1 MGQRLNLSI
10 NKNGKVLANCYYHWS
25 GYTNSAMQKAQ
36 QALAFLDDQEGEIG
50 VKEAVLALKETG
62 ATIDAEN
69 AKDYVEPD
77 EEIHRDDGII
87 ATTEDDIKVTEMWS
101 ECEIIIDVGTRKVNL
116 IDAISEYDE
125 EDIKE
130 YFDIDITTLNRL
142 EVEDLEQV
150 DIDNF
155 WYPQDF
161 FEENSLF
168 KYKDG
173 FYGIIE

>member
-25 GYTNSAMQKAQ
+25 GYTNSAMEKAR
-36 QALAFLDDQEGEIG
+36 QALDILEEQEEVG
-50 VKEAVLALKETG
+50 VKEAILALKETG
-62 ATIDAEN
+62 AGIDAKN
-69 AKDYVEPD
+69 AQNYVKPD
-77 EEIHRDDGII
+77 EEIHRNDGII
-87 ATTEDDIKVTEMWS
+87 ATTEEDIKETEMWS
-101 ECEIIIDVGTRKVNL
+101 ECEIIIDMGTRKVNL
-116 IDAISEYDE
+116 FNAITEYDE
-125 EDIKE
+125 EDIQE
-130 YFDIDITTLNRL
+130 YFDIDISTLNRL

>member
-25 GYTNSAMQKAQ
+25 GYTNSAMEKAR
-36 QALAFLDDQEGEIG
+36 QALDILEEQEEIG
-50 VKEAVLALKETG
+50 VKEAILALKETG
-62 ATIDAEN
+62 AGIN
-69 AKDYVEPD
+69 AKNAQNYVEPD
-77 EEIHRDDGII
+77 ETIHRNDGII
-87 ATTEDDIKVTEMWS
+87 ATTEKDIKETEMWS
-101 ECEIIIDVGTRKVNL
+101 ECEIIIDIGTRKVNL
-116 IDAISEYDE
+116 IDAITEYDE

-130 YFDIDITTLNRL
+130 YFDIDTATLNRL
-142 EVEDLEQV
+142 EIEDLEQV

>member
-25 GYTNSAMQKAQ
+25 GYTNSAMEKAR
-36 QALAFLDDQEGEIG
+36 QALDILEEQEEVG
-50 VKEAVLALKETG
+50 VKEAILALKETG
-62 ATIDAEN
+62 AGIDAKN
-69 AKDYVEPD
+69 AKDYIKPD
-77 EEIHRDDGII
+77 EKIHRDNGII
-87 ATTEDDIKVTEMWS
+87 ATTEDDIKETEMWS
-101 ECEIIIDVGTRKVNL
+101 ECEIIIDMGTRKVNL

-125 EDIKE
+125 EDIQE
-130 YFDIDITTLNRL
+130 YFNIDTATLNRL
-142 EVEDLEQV
+142 EVEDLESV

>member
-62 ATIDAEN
+62 ATIDKEN

-77 EEIHRDDGII
+77 EIINRNEGII
-87 ATTEDDIKVTEMWS
+87 GTTKKEIETS
-101 ECEIIIDVGTRKVNL
+101 ERWAECDIIIDAGTRKINVIN
-116 IDAISEYDE
+116 AVWGGDE
-125 EDIKE
+125 EDLEEYKINIEDLKE
-130 YFDIDITTLNRL
+130 L
-142 EVEDLEQV
+142 EVDDMESV
-150 DIDNF
+150 DIDKF
-155 WYPQDF
+155 WYLQDF
-161 FEENSLF
+161 FEENKWF
-168 KYKDG
+168 KHQG
-173 FYGIIE
+173 EFYGIMR

>member
-25 GYTNSAMQKAQ
+25 GYTNSAMEKAR
-36 QALAFLDDQEGEIG
+36 QALDILEEQEEVG
-50 VKEAVLALKETG
+50 VKEAILALQETG
-62 ATIDAEN
+62 AGIDAKN
-69 AKDYVEPD
+69 AQNYVEPD
-77 EEIHRDDGII
+77 EEIHRNDGII
-87 ATTEDDIKVTEMWS
+87 ATTEEDIKETEMWS
-101 ECEIIIDVGTRKVNL
+101 ECEIIIDMGTRKVNL

-130 YFDIDITTLNRL
+130 YFNIDISTLEEL
-142 EVEDLEQV
+142 EIEDLEQV

-161 FEENSLF
+161 FEEHSLF

-173 FYGIIE
+173 FFGIIE

>member
-25 GYTNSAMQKAQ
+25 GYTNAAMEKVR
-36 QALAFLDDQEGEIG
+36 QALDILEDQEGEIG
-50 VKEAVLALKETG
+50 VKEAILALKETG
-62 ATIDAEN
+62 AGIDAKN
-69 AKDYVEPD
+69 AQDYIKPD
-77 EEIHRDDGII
+77 KEIHRDNGII
-87 ATTEDDIKVTEMWS
+87 ATTEDDIKETEMWS
-101 ECEIIIDVGTRKVNL
+101 ECEIIIDIGTRKVNL
-116 IDAISEYDE
+116 IDAITEYDE
-125 EDIKE
+125 EDIQE
-130 YFDIDITTLNRL
+130 YLDIDTATLNRL
-142 EVEDLEQV
+142 EVEDLESV

>member
-77 EEIHRDDGII
+77 EIINRNEGII
-87 ATTEDDIKVTEMWS
+87 GTTEKEIETSELWA
-101 ECEIIIDVGTRKVNL
+101 ECEIIIDVGTRKVNVRNAL
-116 IDAISEYDE
+116 WNPKKGELEDYGIDT
-125 EDIKE
+125 EDLKE
-130 YFDIDITTLNRL
+130 L
-142 EVEDLEQV
+142 EVDDMEAV
-150 DIDNF
+150 DFDNF

-161 FEENSLF
+161 FEENEYF
-168 KYKDG
+168 KHNG
-173 FYGIIE
+173 EFYGIIE

>member
-62 ATIDAEN
+62 ATIDKEN

-77 EEIHRDDGII
+77 EIINRNEGII
-87 ATTEDDIKVTEMWS
+87 GTTEKEIETSELWA
-101 ECEIIIDVGTRKVNL
+101 ECEIIIDVGMRKVNV
-116 IDAISEYDE
+116 IDALWHYSEE
-125 EDIKE
+125 ELEENEIEIENLKE
-130 YFDIDITTLNRL
+130 L
-142 EVEDLEQV
+142 EVDDMEAV
-150 DIDNF
+150 DIGNF
-155 WYPQDF
+155 WYVQDF
-161 FEENSLF
+161 FEENKYF
-168 KYKDG
+168 KHNG
-173 FYGIIE
+173 EFYGIIE

>member
-25 GYTNSAMQKAQ
+25 GYTNVAMEKAR
-36 QALAFLDDQEGEIG
+36 QALDILEEQEEVG
-50 VKEAVLALKETG
+50 VKEAILALKETG
-62 ATIDAEN
+62 AGIDAKN
-69 AKDYVEPD
+69 AQNYVEPD
-77 EEIHRDDGII
+77 KEIHRDDGII
-87 ATTEDDIKVTEMWS
+87 ATTEEDIKETEMWS
-101 ECEIIIDVGTRKVNL
+101 ECEIIIDIGTRKVNL
-116 IDAISEYDE
+116 IDAITEYDE
-125 EDIKE
+125 EDIQE
-130 YFDIDITTLNRL
+130 YLDIDTATLNRL

>member
-25 GYTNSAMQKAQ
+25 GYTNSAMEKAR
-36 QALAFLDDQEGEIG
+36 QALDILEEQEEVG
-50 VKEAVLALKETG
+50 VKEAILALKETG
-62 ATIDAEN
+62 AGIDTKN
-69 AKDYVEPD
+69 AQNYVKPD
-77 EEIHRDDGII
+77 EEIHRNDGII
-87 ATTEDDIKVTEMWS
+87 ATTEEDIKETEMWS
-101 ECEIIIDVGTRKVNL
+101 ECEIIIDMGTRKVNL

-125 EDIKE
+125 EDIQE
-130 YFDIDITTLNRL
+130 YFDIDISTLNRL